1 MATKGTVLGVIANM
15 VTLTVDGSAV
25 LHNDVLVVH
34 QTHALHEVITE
45 LRPVRIGHAC
55 TFFH

>member
-1 MATKGTVLGVIANM
+1 MQVGLPAVL
-15 VTLTVDGSAV
+15 LRSAV

-34 QTHALHEVITE
+34 QAHALHEVVTE